1 VERTESEQR
10 YGAIGSDQVNLLI
23 SLLIRFPHISAVH
36 YEPDDRSLRFVYLL
50 RQVQLDELHQFVQRA
65 QLHLEAF
72 HSFDS
77 ARPIPQ
83 LAAIQHEHTDELLVL
98 QIKRDVDSL
107 SYEEL
112 NLINELVQSSFPERV
127 VCDMVENL
135 DEEYLDEDDS
145 IVSFLAAGDRFGNE
159 KLSGF
164 REKGKVLVFSTPV
177 RS

>member
-1 VERTESEQR
+1 MERTESEQQ
-10 YGAIGSDQVNLLI
+10 YSTIGSDQVNLLI

-36 YEPDDRSLRFVYLL
+36 YEPSDRSLRLVYLL
-50 RQVQLDELHQFVQRA
+50 QRANLDEMQQFVQRA

-72 HSFDS
+72 HSLEA

-83 LAAIQHEHTDELLVL
+83 LATIQHENSDELLIL
-98 QIKRDVDSL
+98 QIKRDVDSF

-112 NLINELVQSSFPERV
+112 NLINELVQTSFPEKV
-127 VCDMVENL
+127 VYDLVDSVDVDYF
-135 DEEYLDEDDS
+135 DEEDS
-145 IVSFLAAGDRFGNE
+145 IASFLAAGDRFGDE